1 MQGFTVKSGIT
12 PKQILFATSPYMAV
26 GVIASNEGVAANSE
40 GRKIIKAGTPM
51 EGSLKARE
59 TPFTVASSS
68 PTKVAGVLLNDVDVT
83 NGNENATL
91 IIHGFVNLNNMDS
104 NTVSLVTETVE
115 TALKGSVTFLK

>member
-1 MQGFTVKSGIT
+1 MQGFTVKSTIT

-26 GVIASNEGVAANSE
+26 GVIASNESVAANSE

-68 PTKVAGVLLNDVDVT
+68 PTKVAGVLMNDVDVT
-83 NGNENATL
+83 DGNENATL

-104 NTVSLVTETVE
+104 DTVSLVTETVE
-115 TALKGSVTFLK
+115 TALKGSITFIK